1 MSNEGI
7 RFVLIDVTPLSL
19 GISVNKGVMSVVVPR
34 NTPIPTRR
42 EEFYTTALNN
52 QTTVSFQVYE
62 GERAMTADNNLLGE
76 CYLTRIPAAHCGV
89 PQLQVVFEVD
99 SEEREK
105 SERRPEQYTEKLGLG
120 ITMS

>member
-1 MSNEGI
+1 M
-7 RFVLIDVTPLSL
+7 DVTPLSL
-19 GISVNKGVMSVVVPR
+19 GIETGNGVMSVVVPR

-62 GERAMTADNNLLGE
+62 GERAMTTDNNFLGE
-76 CYLTRIPAAHCGV
+76 CYLTGIRAARCGV

-99 SEEREK
+99 SDGILK
-105 SERRPEQYTEKLGLG
+105 VSAWDKGSEV
-120 ITMS
+120 INS